1 MLGFNAGET
10 VRNIGRIL
18 TGKRMIYAKSE
29 KDLHKMREVG
39 ELIAE
44 VRETLRGMVQI
55 GITTFE
61 LNAYAEK
68 TIRDQGAY
76 PTFIGYHGFQFAI
89 CASPNNVVVHG
100 FSDKTPLVEGDIIS
114 MDMAATYNGFVG
126 DTAMQH

>member
-1 MLGFNAGET
+1 MLGTNAGEI

-55 GITTFE
+55 GISTFE

-68 TIRDQGAY
+68 AIRDQGAY

-89 CASPNNVVVHG
+89 CASPNNVVVDVSRY
-100 FSDKTPLVEGDIIS
+100 SDIGYTHNRAICFDCTKHCVCQMLT
-114 MDMAATYNGFVG
+114 
-126 DTAMQH
+126 